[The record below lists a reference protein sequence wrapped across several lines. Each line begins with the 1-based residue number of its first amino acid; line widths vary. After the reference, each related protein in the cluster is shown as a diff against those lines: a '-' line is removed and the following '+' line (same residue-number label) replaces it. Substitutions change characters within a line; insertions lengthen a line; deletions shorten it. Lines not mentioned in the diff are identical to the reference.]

1 MKSSKLFLPLL
12 LATLLFSC
20 DLTDNNDDDVSIETP
35 ATYEFTRNGESTVSF
50 TGQTTRIK
58 MATELFSAMSD
69 FDNSTEE
76 LLLQMYRNQTADGGD
91 ADPYSDPELNASTKS
106 VKSKVAASTDYFS
119 ANTAVSAEIKA
130 QFEEWITGQI
140 NEVFPNENQL
150 AEQGVAG
157 QIADGSSTRYVNGQG
172 FEYNQLL
179 AKSLNGALIAD
190 QILNNYLST
199 SVLDAGTN
207 REDNDNEVLDGDSN
221 YTTMEH
227 KWDEA
232 YGYLY
237 GTSQNFAN
245 PTPTVGDDDIFVNK
259 YLGRVNAD
267 EDFSGIA
274 QEIFDAFALGRA
286 AIVEGEYD
294 LRDQQAQ
301 FIREKIST
309 VIAVRAVYYLQSGKS
324 ILEQQNPD
332 YGAAFHDLSEGYGFV
347 YSLQFTRVP
356 NTDGP
361 YLTKAEVD
369 GFLAQLTEGDGL
381 WEVSP
386 ETLDQISADIAAQ
399 FDFTVEE
406 AAN

>member
-1 MKSSKLFLPLL
+1 MKFSKLLLPSM
-12 LATLLFSC
+12 LAITLFSC
-20 DLTDNNDDDVSIETP
+20 DLTNSDTDTSLETP
-35 ATYEFTRNGESTVSF
+35 ETYEFTRDGESTVSF
-50 TGQTTRIK
+50 SGQITRIK

-91 ADPYSDPELNASTKS
+91 ADPYSDSDLNAETKS

-119 ANTAVSAEIKA
+119 ANTSVSAEIKA
-130 QFEEWITGQI
+130 QFEEWISGQV

-157 QIADGSSTRYVNGQG
+157 QIADGSSTRYINGKG

-179 AKSLNGALIAD
+179 AKSLNGSLIAD

-207 REDNDNEVLDGDSN
+207 REDNDNKVLDGDSG

-237 GTSQNFAN
+237 GTSQNPAN
-245 PTPTVGDDDIFVNK
+245 PTPTVGSDDIFVNK
-259 YLGRVNAD
+259 YLGSVNAD
-267 EDFSGIA
+267 EDFAGIA

-294 LRDQQAQ
+294 IRDQQTE
-301 FIREKIST
+301 ILREKIST
-309 VIAVRAVYYLQSGKS
+309 VLAVRAVYYLQSGKNA
-324 ILEQQNPD
+324 LEQENF
-332 YGAAFHDLSEGYGFV
+332 GSAFHSLSEGYGFI

-356 NTDGP
+356 NTNEP

-369 GFLAQLTEGDGL
+369 GFLAQLNEGDGL
-381 WEVSP
+381 WEVTS
-386 ETLDQISADIAAQ
+386 ETLDHISEEIADR
-399 FDFTVEE
+399 FEFTVEE